1 MIEQIHLARRELKA
15 QLGREARR
23 NSPVSWGVA
32 VLLLFLIFWLFI
44 QLWVGSATVPDVF
57 FLNQDIKAQKILNQ
71 ALQKENEQRI
81 EQIKSLKG
89 GDEELEARARLE
101 LGMLKPGE
109 VFYEVPNSSA
119 NSNSTSNS
127 ISTSISTSVSNLPH
141 NSVVQSAEHLKP
153 ELPNSVTSQSGN
165 SAANGSSH
173 LSDNPL
179 EDSFGNSGEP
189 QAPITESIAI

>member
-44 QLWVGSATVPDVF
+44 QLWVGSATVPDIF

-127 ISTSISTSVSNLPH
+127 IGTSVSNLPH

>member
-1 MIEQIHLARRELKA
+1 MIDKIHLAQQELKA

-23 NSPVSWGVA
+23 KSPISWGIA

-44 QLWVGSATVPDVF
+44 QLWVGGATVPDIF

-127 ISTSISTSVSNLPH
+127 ISTSVSNLPH

>member
-1 MIEQIHLARRELKA
+1 MIEQIHLAQKELKA

-23 NSPVSWGVA
+23 NSPVSWAVA
-32 VLLLFLIFWLFI
+32 VLLLFLIYWLFI
-44 QLWVGSATVPDVF
+44 QLWVGSATVPDIF

-109 VFYEVPNSSA
+109 IFYEVPNSSA
-119 NSNSTSNS
+119 TSN
-127 ISTSISTSVSNLPH
+127 SISTSVSNLP
-141 NSVVQSAEHLKP
+141 NNAVAQSAEYLKP
-153 ELPNSVTSQSGN
+153 KSPNSLTSQSGN
-165 SAANGSSH
+165 SPANESSH